1 MKLGKI
7 KSLVISASF
16 LILCAACS
24 SGAKDGVD
32 LTTPWLGPLNGFE
45 RVSGKDEFGIF
56 LKNTSGATVRFESVI
71 ITPPELIVSAG
82 SDLEAISPDAYE
94 QINALFS
101 EIFRQ
106 ELAKQIPTMN
116 TGTPPGAASH
126 RINAAMTNITI
137 TRKTDNTAAGQ
148 LKDLQFSFDGSTIEA
163 EIRDRKSNARQAV
176 IILSTKP
183 GKTDRAA
190 LRAQFTEFARLAATE
205 IGQARSAINTRADQP
220 SAPALE
226 SPAKK

>member
-1 MKLGKI
+1 MKLRKI

-16 LILCAACS
+16 LVLCAACS

-82 SDLEAISPDAYE
+82 SDLDAISPDAYE

-106 ELAKQIPTMN
+106 ELAKQIPTMSPRV
-116 TGTPPGAASH
+116 PPA
-126 RINAAMTNITI
+126 T
-137 TRKTDNTAAGQ
+137 
-148 LKDLQFSFDGSTIEA
+148 GSTQ
-163 EIRDRKSNARQAV
+163 R
-176 IILSTKP
+176 
-183 GKTDRAA
+183 
-190 LRAQFTEFARLAATE
+190 
-205 IGQARSAINTRADQP
+205 
-220 SAPALE
+220 
-226 SPAKK
+226 